1 MIVRTHSNCFQEKFM
16 AHIRP
21 DNTQKGKISYNA
33 GIVSGIVSL
42 AVSEVDGV
50 SLLNTKSK
58 GIKLFFE
65 KQGIVADISVK
76 VDYGYNV
83 PSLAFRIQQS
93 IKHNVESM
101 TKYKV
106 DKVDVHIQDVN
117 FPENAII

>member
-1 MIVRTHSNCFQEKFM
+1 M

-21 DNTQKGKISYNA
+21 DNAQKGKISYNA

-58 GIKLFFE
+58 GIKLMFE
-65 KQGIVADISVK
+65 KQGIVADISVV

>member
-1 MIVRTHSNCFQEKFM
+1 M
-16 AHIRP
+16 
-21 DNTQKGKISYNA
+21 
-33 GIVSGIVSL
+33 
-42 AVSEVDGV
+42 
-50 SLLNTKSK
+50 
-58 GIKLFFE
+58 
-65 KQGIVADISVK
+65 
-76 VDYGYNV
+76 DYGYNV

>member
-1 MIVRTHSNCFQEKFM
+1 M

-21 DNTQKGKISYNA
+21 ENTQKGKISYNA
-33 GIVSGIVSL
+33 VIVSGIVSL

-50 SLLNTKSK
+50 TLLNTKNK
-58 GIKLFFE
+58 GIKLLFE
-65 KQGIVADISVK
+65 KTGIVADISVK